1 MIRDTYGKG
10 RRRTVC
16 HESKKV
22 GWVNRER
29 GERINRVLLCAHGER
44 VSLLLTTAVII
55 SRTLAEGNLDGQLQR
70 FVRGEL
76 VIK

>member
-1 MIRDTYGKG
+1 MG
-10 RRRTVC
+10 
-16 HESKKV
+16 ES
-22 GWVNRER
+22 RER
-29 GERINRVLLCAHGER
+29 REDQQGFIMCPRCER